1 MRGITLKSFQDIN
14 EFLAIHSLVLTIQD
28 KKWHILTE
36 DVFKNFKE
44 SLHYDIDYRIDG
56 NFQFNNII
64 LMNKFDEIRVT
75 DKNFINITRELA
87 DDSLSN
93 ISDLFRYSPLYAYSR
108 ED

>member
-1 MRGITLKSFQDIN
+1 MKGITLKSFQDIN
-14 EFLAIHSLVLTIQD
+14 EFLTIHSLVLTIKD
-28 KKWHILTE
+28 KKWHVLTE

-44 SLHYDIDYRIDG
+44 SLHYDIDYIIDG

-75 DKNFINITRELA
+75 DKNFINITKELT

-93 ISDLFRYSPLYAYSR
+93 ISDLFMHSPLYAYLR